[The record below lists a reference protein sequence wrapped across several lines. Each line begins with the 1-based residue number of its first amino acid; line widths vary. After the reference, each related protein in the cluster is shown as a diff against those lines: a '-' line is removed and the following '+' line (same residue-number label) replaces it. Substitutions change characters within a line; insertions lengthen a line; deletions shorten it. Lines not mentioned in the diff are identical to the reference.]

1 MWPLWTSEAYDF
13 ARRGNDVLTVDN
25 RKRSI
30 MFLNGS
36 YYFYNNWLTGVTR
49 LVFEHR
55 MKGFG

>member
-30 MFLNGS
+30 MFLDGS
-36 YYFYNNWLTGVTR
+36 DYFYNNWLTGVTR
-49 LVFEHR
+49 QVFEHR
-55 MKGFG
+55 IKGFG

>member
-25 RKRSI
+25 RKLSI

-36 YYFYNNWLTGVTR
+36 YNFYNNWLTGVTR
-49 LVFEHR
+49 QVFEHSI
-55 MKGFG
+55 KGFG

>member
-30 MFLNGS
+30 MFFSGS
-36 YYFYNNWLTGVTR
+36 DYFYNNWLTGVTSHA
-49 LVFEHR
+49 FEHGI
-55 MKGFG
+55 KGFG